1 MLGHGRKFVVAVLLV
16 VLGGV
21 SADDTPSGNPS
32 LIGIDHIPT
41 VVADL
46 EEASDSYRRI
56 GFSLKP
62 GRPHENGLRNN
73 HVKFK
78 DGSGIELIS
87 VPAIPADEMTR
98 SYSEL
103 LRGGE
108 GPAYISFHARDTDA
122 LVAALNAARIRFGND
137 NGLITLGDPHLSFVF
152 FVRDNRSPTDKPE
165 HFAHS
170 NGAIAMTE
178 VWLALDAPALESLRK
193 LLLSLGS
200 VERTETVALPASAL
214 AHVFYLQN
222 GRVVAVSK
230 DHQLIAGREIIGA
243 TFRVFSGQAK
253 NGGTGLADTMV
264 EPSVAHGLW
273 LHLAREP

>member
-1 MLGHGRKFVVAVLLV
+1 M
-16 VLGGV
+16 
-21 SADDTPSGNPS
+21 
-32 LIGIDHIPT
+32 PT
-41 VVADL
+41 VVANL
-46 EEASDSYRRI
+46 EDASESYRRI

-62 GRPHENGLRNN
+62 GRLHRNGLRNN

-87 VPAIPADEMTR
+87 VPAVPTDEMTI

-108 GPAYISFHARDTDA
+108 GPAYISFHARDTGA
-122 LVAALNAARIRFGND
+122 LVAALNDASIEFEND
-137 NGLITLGDPHLSFVF
+137 NGLITLTDPHLNFIF
-152 FVRDNRSPTDKPE
+152 FVKDNRSPTDKPE

-178 VWLALDAPALESLRK
+178 VWLALDTPALESLRE

-200 VERTETVALPASAL
+200 VERTETVMAPTSTL

-222 GRVVAVSK
+222 GRVVVAHK
-230 DHQLIAGREIIGA
+230 DHQLIDGREIIGA
-243 TFRVFSGQAK
+243 KFDTRGSQSQNDVM
-253 NGGTGLADTMV
+253 GTTGTTM
-264 EPSVAHGLW
+264 EPAVAHGLW
-273 LHLAREP
+273 LHLARQP